1 MADLNNNPLRF
12 LLQAVNYCLFMGLIW
27 YFSALPIRIMAEE
40 EAMITIAF
48 AHAGE
53 LREPCR
59 KLSSEELAQL
69 PANMRKLED
78 CPRERSAVLIEAL
91 LDGET
96 LYKELLQPSGLFRDG
111 GVDIY
116 YNGRISSGKH
126 RFDIKMNDNARG
138 EGFNHIFSQDINIR
152 PAQIILVDFDSLTGF
167 GVN

>member
-1 MADLNNNPLRF
+1 M
-12 LLQAVNYCLFMGLIW
+12 
-27 YFSALPIRIMAEE
+27 S
-40 EAMITIAF
+40 
-48 AHAGE
+48 
-53 LREPCR
+53 EPSR

-116 YNGRISSGKH
+116 YNGRIPSGKH
-126 RFDIKMNDNARG
+126 RFEIKMNDNAHG
-138 EGFNHIFSQDINIR
+138 EGFNHVFSQDINIR
-152 PAQIILVDFDSLTGF
+152 PAQIMLVDFDSLTGF

>member
-1 MADLNNNPLRF
+1 MADLNNKPLRF
-12 LLQAVNYCLFMGLIW
+12 LLQAINYCLFMGLIW

-116 YNGRISSGKH
+116 YNGRILSGEH
-126 RFDIKMNDNARG
+126 RFEIKMNDNSRG
-138 EGFNHIFSQDINIR
+138 EGFNHVFSQDINIR
-152 PAQIILVDFDSLTGF
+152 PAQIMLVDFDSLTGF